1 MFNIAR
7 RPVAAFALFLVLA
20 PTLAGCRSV
29 ERVPFNS
36 TSRLDQTV
44 GITMRS
50 GQKIAFDPK
59 GASVRND
66 TLYGVSR
73 TGQVMVPVPVD
84 SIAEVWRS
92 KVSTGRTVGLVLG
105 MAAGFAVI
113 AAIAGAKAFGSS
125 KLY

>member
-7 RPVAAFALFLVLA
+7 RPVAALALFLVLA

-36 TSRLDQTV
+36 TSRMDQTV

-50 GQKIAFDPK
+50 GQTIAFDPK
-59 GASVRND
+59 GASIRND
-66 TLYGVSR
+66 TLYGISR
-73 TGQVMVPVPVD
+73 KGQLMVPVPVD

-92 KVSTGRTVGLVLG
+92 KVSAGRTIGLVLG
-105 MAAGFAVI
+105 MAAGVV
-113 AAIAGAKAFGSS
+113 AIAGIAVAVSFGNS
-125 KLY
+125 KTF

>member
-1 MFNIAR
+1 MFHIAR
-7 RPVAAFALFLVLA
+7 RPVAALTLFLVLA

-36 TSRLDQTV
+36 TSPMDQTV

-73 TGQVMVPVPVD
+73 KGQVMVPVPVD

-92 KVSTGRTVGLVLG
+92 KVSAGRTVGLVLG
-105 MAAGFAVI
+105 MAAGLYVI

>member
-7 RPVAAFALFLVLA
+7 RPVAELALFLVLA
-20 PTLAGCRSV
+20 PTFAGCRSV

-36 TSRLDQTV
+36 TSRMDQTV

-73 TGQVMVPVPVD
+73 KGQVMVPIPVD

-92 KVSTGRTVGLVLG
+92 KISAGRTAGLVVG
-105 MAAGFAVI
+105 MAAGLVVI
-113 AAIAGAKAFGSS
+113 AAIAGAVAFGNS

>member
-36 TSRLDQTV
+36 TARMDQTV

-59 GASVRND
+59 GASIRND

-73 TGQVMVPVPVD
+73 EGEVRVPVPID

-92 KVSTGRTVGLVLG
+92 KVSAGRTVGLVLG
-105 MAAGFAVI
+105 MAAGLVVI